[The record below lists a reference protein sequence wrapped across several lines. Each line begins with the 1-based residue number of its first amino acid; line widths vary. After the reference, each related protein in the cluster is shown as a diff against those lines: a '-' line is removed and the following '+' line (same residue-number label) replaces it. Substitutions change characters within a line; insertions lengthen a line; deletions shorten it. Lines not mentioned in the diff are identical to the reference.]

1 MKLPMD
7 KTKIAK
13 MDMEAFRQVKELEA
27 DRDKWK
33 DLAKSL
39 IQVAPITNPVT
50 LDHVKKVEEELDY
63 WKDIAIGLADSGFCE
78 FCESRAA
85 VHLQYCPDEDG
96 WHRAY
101 DKLPEEFK

>member
-13 MDMEAFRQVKELEA
+13 MDMEAFRQVKELEV

-39 IQVAPITNPVT
+39 IQVSPVTNPAT
-50 LDHVKKVEEELDY
+50 LEHVKKLEESLALWQE
-63 WKDIAIGLADSGFCE
+63 IAIGLANSGFCE
-78 FCESRAA
+78 FCEGRAA
-85 VHLQYCPDEDG
+85 THLEYCPDEDG

-101 DKLPEEFK
+101 DKLPDEFK